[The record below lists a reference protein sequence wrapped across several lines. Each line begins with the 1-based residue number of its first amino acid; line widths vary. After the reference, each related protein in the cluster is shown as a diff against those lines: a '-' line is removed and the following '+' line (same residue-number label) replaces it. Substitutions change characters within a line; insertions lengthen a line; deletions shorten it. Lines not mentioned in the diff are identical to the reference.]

1 MDLNQHKKSALLER
15 LDQGMT
21 QLFINSDIAGVDLP
35 VRQMGKPQVILN
47 LSYKFELDVFEIKA
61 AGISASLSFGG
72 VSHLCLL
79 PWDSIYFIRLAQDE
93 EDEGLF
99 YFDSLP
105 DILKERLQPLVDD
118 PQEMSELS
126 SAEETWTALHRPLQH
141 EETQHK
147 DEHID
152 KIGFQPMTA
161 AEHLERYG
169 DLPDYS
175 SIHQNN
181 QSLDD
186 EREMNPDD
194 DSVDDDVISLAAY
207 VASKQSK

>member
-15 LDQGMT
+15 LDRGVT
-21 QLFINSDIAGVDLP
+21 QLFVNSEIAGVDLP
-35 VRQMGKPQVILN
+35 VSQMGKPQVILN
-47 LSYKFELDVFEIKA
+47 LSYKFELDVFEIKVE
-61 AGISASLSFGG
+61 GVSASISFGG
-72 VSHLCLL
+72 VTHLCLL

-93 EDEGLF
+93 GDEGLF

-105 DILKERLQPLVDD
+105 ELLKERFQALVDD
-118 PQEMSELS
+118 PQEMSEIS

-141 EETQHK
+141 EEAQHK
-147 DEHID
+147 EEHID
-152 KIGFQPMTA
+152 EISFQPMTA

-186 EREMNPDD
+186 EREANADD
-194 DSVDDDVISLAAY
+194 ESVDDDVISLAAY